1 MANSLLK
8 HTCQPF
14 DRQRISEKRLQ
25 MPLRLHQIV
34 KDHRPFC
41 CEAETCERGSVAAH
55 LRAVNSSD
63 KKVLFFSVLPILE
76 QQRVPFELSAIITIG
91 DDRDRTDNLC
101 LARAALSQLSYV
113 PEIHPFQLS
122 GRTWTRTTDLSFI
135 RAAL

>member
-1 MANSLLK
+1 
-8 HTCQPF
+8 
-14 DRQRISEKRLQ
+14 

-41 CEAETCERGSVAAH
+41 REAETCERGSVAAH

-113 PEIHPFQLS
+113 PSNSPALSPQWAYVDSNHGPQLYQS
-122 GRTWTRTTDLSFI
+122 C
-135 RAAL
+135 ALTI